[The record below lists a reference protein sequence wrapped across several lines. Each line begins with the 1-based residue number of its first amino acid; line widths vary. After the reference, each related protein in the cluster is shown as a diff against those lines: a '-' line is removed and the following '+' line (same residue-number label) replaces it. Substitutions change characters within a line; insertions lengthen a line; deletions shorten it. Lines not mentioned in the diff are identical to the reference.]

1 MNVREVVED
10 VNFVEGEGRKLR
22 LREKVAAVIAAG
34 TGTFH
39 SQVIQMFLLFFY
51 TDMVGIGTS
60 YVAVLF
66 LITRIL
72 DACFVPFFGML
83 IDKLTIPLGK
93 YKPWLVGIEV
103 LVAISGWLTFTSF
116 NLSVNGKYVY
126 ITITY
131 TIYSL
136 FLSIKQVPGSAIIPI
151 ITKRID
157 DRISMNQISYIFVVI
172 AAMFVISGVQP
183 LYKFLGG
190 SNSRG
195 FSLIMAVAAAIGM
208 LIAAFQ
214 WCTIKERYIIA
225 TINEHKNKP
234 ILKEIFIAVVTN
246 KTAVIAY
253 IYVFATSLAT
263 GIKSAITIYYFKYY
277 FHDEGLLAT
286 MGIIGLLPSFI
297 GIALSPKVTKIIG
310 IRANLVISVIIN
322 VVTMAAIIAVPATST
337 GVTIYAILLIVG
349 SFFTGLSAPAQGIM
363 MPAAMD
369 YTEWKS
375 RLNINGFMSSF
386 QGFLQNLA
394 TALAGSIAAS
404 TLTIIGYEQG
414 SEQSSMTIYGI
425 KLLMSIVP
433 ACIALITISVA
444 GFDLTENKQNQIAK
458 ELEERRKYTKSNVA
472 AK

>member
-1 MNVREVVED
+1 MNVREVGKDINVI
-10 VNFVEGEGRKLR
+10 EGESRKLR
-22 LREKVAAVIAAG
+22 FREKMAAVIAVG

-51 TDMVGIGTS
+51 TDMIGISTS
-60 YVAVLF
+60 YVAGLF

-72 DACFVPFFGML
+72 DACFVPAFGIF

-116 NLSVNGKYVY
+116 NLSLNEKYVY
-126 ITITY
+126 VTITY

-136 FLSIKQVPGSAIIPI
+136 FLSIKQVPGAAMMPT

-157 DRISMNQISYIFVVI
+157 DRISMNQIGYFFVVM
-172 AAMFVISGVQP
+172 AAVFVIAGVQP
-183 LYKFLGG
+183 LYKFLGD
-190 SNSRG
+190 SNESKG
-195 FSLIMAVAAAIGM
+195 FSLIMAIVAAISM

-214 WCTIKERYIIA
+214 WCTIKERYII
-225 TINEHKNKP
+225 TTNEHKNKP
-234 ILKEIFIAVVTN
+234 LLKEMFIAVLTN

-253 IYVFATSLAT
+253 IYVFATNLAT

-277 FHDEGLLAT
+277 FHNEELLVT
-286 MGIIGLLPSFI
+286 MGVIGLLPSFI

-310 IRANLVISVIIN
+310 IRANLVISVIIS
-322 VVTMAAIIAVPATST
+322 VITMAAIITVPATSA
-337 GVTIYAILLIVG
+337 GVTIYGILLIVG

-369 YTEWKS
+369 YTEWKF
-375 RLNINGFMSSF
+375 RLNINGFMSSL
-386 QGFLQNLA
+386 QGFLQTFAN
-394 TALAGSIAAS
+394 ALAGSIAAAA
-404 TLTIIGYEQG
+404 LTIIGYEQG
-414 SEQSSMTIYGI
+414 LEQSSTTVYGI

-433 ACIALITISVA
+433 ACITLLTISVA
-444 GFDLTENKQNQIAK
+444 WFDLAENKQNQIAK